1 MIFRSL
7 LSRVIILSVLL
18 LMVGVGSFSLLH
30 IRREQSHL
38 LNATRE
44 SAELLLSTIEK
55 SIFSSMR
62 VGNSEDVQAILELV
76 GRSHQLTNVRI
87 FHPDGT
93 VLKSAR
99 PQEIGGRLV
108 TPDLALFKN
117 NQTEGIFRVQGEE
130 VLAMIKPIYSD
141 ERCFL
146 CHGFGR
152 KVIGVLNLNFSLA
165 ETTERLADSTHFF
178 LATSGLILLLLSMG
192 ITFILYRFVKGPIH
206 DMAEKMIQV
215 ENGDLSVR
223 LQPRY
228 TDEVGSLMNS
238 FNSMVDKLEKAKEE
252 LEQYHYQQMARADRL
267 ASVGEMA
274 TGIAH
279 EIKNPLA
286 GIKGAISV
294 IFDDFE
300 PEDPRREVVSQIL
313 DQIGRLDKTATD
325 LLYFGKPSKPEFTFV
340 DVNNLVKET
349 LFFISQHPEARN
361 IHRVKELTRNLP
373 AVWVDPKQMQQVL
386 FNIILNAM
394 QAMKE
399 GGTLTIE
406 TDLDERGG
414 DRFIQIRIGDTGKGI
429 PPDQLERIFVPFFT
443 TKTQGTGLGLPICRQ
458 LVEQHGGRIQVQSK
472 EGDGTTFILELPVKK
487 DQPTLESEGNSAQT

>member
-1 MIFRSL
+1 LFFRSL
-7 LSRVIILSVLL
+7 LSRVIILSILL
-18 LMVGVGSFSLLH
+18 LMVGVGTFSLLH
-30 IRREQSHL
+30 IRREQTHL
-38 LNATRE
+38 LSATRE

-62 VGNSEDVQAILELV
+62 VGNSEDVQAILEMV

-99 PQEIGGRLV
+99 PEEIGRRLI
-108 TPDLALFKN
+108 TPDLALFQN
-117 NQTEGIFRVQGEE
+117 NQTEGIFRVQGQE
-130 VLAMIKPIYSD
+130 VLSMIKPIYSD
-141 ERCFL
+141 ERCYL

-165 ETTERLADSTHFF
+165 ETTARLADSTHFF
-178 LATSGLILLLLSMG
+178 LATTALILLLLSMG
-192 ITFILYRFVKGPIH
+192 ITFILYRFVKAPIH
-206 DMAEKMIQV
+206 DMAAKMVQV

-223 LQPRY
+223 LKPRY
-228 TDEVGSLMNS
+228 SDEMGSLMTG
-238 FNSMVDKLEKAKEE
+238 FNSMVDKLEKAKKE

-300 PEDPRREVVSQIL
+300 PDDPRREVVSQIL
-313 DQIGRLDKTATD
+313 DQISRLDKTATD

-340 DVNNLVKET
+340 DINNLVKET
-349 LFFISQHPEARN
+349 LFFISQHPESRN

-373 AVWVDPKQMQQVL
+373 AVWVDSKQIQQVL

-406 TDLDERGG
+406 TELEERGG
-414 DRFIQIRIGDTGKGI
+414 DQFVKVRIIDTGKGI
-429 PPDQLERIFVPFFT
+429 PSDQVERIFAPFFT

-458 LVEQHGGRIQVQSK
+458 IMEQHGGRIQVKSK
-472 EGDGTTFILELPVKK
+472 VGDGTTFTLELPVKK
-487 DQPTLESEGNSAQT
+487 EQPPFESEENSAKT